1 MGAAS
6 CKASKEKKKGA
17 EKYRVEEDNNHQD
30 NEISLQ
36 DVIVAAIIKEEED
49 DKHEQSEIEEE
60 KVMGAASYKE
70 MGAAKCMACNNK
82 FNQTDRFE
90 VKRDCGHSFCLMCF
104 FERIAP

>member
-1 MGAAS
+1 MGAVS

-36 DVIVAAIIKEEED
+36 DVIVAANLKEED
-49 DKHEQSEIEEE
+49 DKHEENEIEEE
-60 KVMGAASYKE
+60 KVVGAASYKE

-90 VKRDCGHSFCLMCF
+90 VIRDCGHSFCLMCF